1 MRLAARIGPAVA
13 LPLAIAA
20 CGGGSTTTRTTSTGP
35 GNVTEKPS
43 NPVNGQRTFSA
54 PGMAVHFKYPEQF
67 RAVALA
73 PSRRSA
79 GTTERAT
86 HSAIA
91 IGDYDLLIVS
101 RYPGLKIPVSAA
113 NVTKV
118 KPQFDKVIS
127 QVLGRKVRGK
137 VGSAG
142 GLPAIYWPREPVA
155 GLPVKA
161 TVMIVNVFLGKDE
174 YELQCQA
181 TPTGLTQI
189 EAACQEMLATLT
201 TQSPS

>member
-1 MRLAARIGPAVA
+1 VRLGTRIGPAVA
-13 LPLAIAA
+13 VPLAIAA
-20 CGGGSTTTRTTSTGP
+20 CGGGTTTKTTSTGP
-35 GNVTEKPS
+35 GNVNEKPS
-43 NPVNGQRTFSA
+43 SPVDGQRTFSA
-54 PGMAVHFKYPEQF
+54 PGMAVRFKYPAGF

-73 PSRRSA
+73 PSRRIA
-79 GTTERAT
+79 GSTVRAT

-101 RYPGLKIPVSAA
+101 RYPGLKLPVTAA
-113 NVTKV
+113 NMPKL

-127 QVLGRKVRGK
+127 QVLGRKMSGS
-137 VGSAG
+137 VGTAG

-161 TVMIVNVFLGKDE
+161 TVMIVNVFVGKDE

-181 TPTGLTQI
+181 TPAGLEQI
-189 EAACQEMLATLT
+189 EGACREMLATLT
-201 TQSPS
+201 TQTPS

>member
-1 MRLAARIGPAVA
+1 VRLAARIGPAVA

-20 CGGGSTTTRTTSTGP
+20 CGGGSTTPRTTSTGP

-43 NPVNGQRTFSA
+43 SPVNGQRTFSA
-54 PGMAVHFKYPEQF
+54 PGMAVHFTYPERF

-73 PSRRSA
+73 PSRRTA

-91 IGDYDLLIVS
+91 IGAYDLLIIS
-101 RYPGLKIPVSAA
+101 RYPGLNIPVTAA
-113 NVTKV
+113 NITKL
-118 KPQFDKVIS
+118 KPQFDMVIS
-127 QVLGRKVRGK
+127 QVLGRKVSGK

-142 GLPAIYWPREPVA
+142 GRPAIYWPREPVV

-161 TVMIVNVFLGKDE
+161 TVTIVNLFVGKDE

-181 TPTGLTQI
+181 TPAGLTQI

-201 TQSPS
+201 TRSPS